1 MFVTEEDFKVECGG
15 DGSKR
20 AVEYLP
26 FDGGRMLAAAASLNG
41 GNVLSAFVRTLQV
54 SRILKPFISIVES
67 LPEDL

>member
-1 MFVTEEDFKVECGG
+1 MTEEDFKVERG

-26 FDGGRMLAAAASLNG
+26 FDGARMLAAAASLNG
-41 GNVLSAFVRTLQV
+41 GNVLAALVRTLQV